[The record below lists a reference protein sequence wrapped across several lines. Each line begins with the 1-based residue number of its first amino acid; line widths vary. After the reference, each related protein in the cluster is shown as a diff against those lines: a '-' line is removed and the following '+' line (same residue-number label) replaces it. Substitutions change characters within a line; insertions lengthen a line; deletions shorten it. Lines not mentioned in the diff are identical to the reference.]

1 MKMTTGSII
10 GLISLLTSVAAR
22 AAENPDFFIIGLHG
36 VGLSMIRYTDFTR
49 GETMLSLLGFAAL
62 AAVIAFR
69 LWKAK
74 QVPTRT

>member
-10 GLISLLTSVAAR
+10 GFISLLTSVAAR
-22 AAENPDFFIIGLHG
+22 AAENSDFSIISLHG
-36 VGLSMIRYTDFTR
+36 GPNLSYIDFTR

-62 AAVIAFR
+62 AAVVAFR

-74 QVPTRT
+74 QVSTRS

>member
-1 MKMTTGSII
+1 MTTSSII
-10 GLISLLTSVAAR
+10 GFISLLTSVAAR
-22 AAENPDFFIIGLHG
+22 AAENSDFSIISLHG
-36 VGLSMIRYTDFTR
+36 GPGPGMISHIDFTR

-74 QVPTRT
+74 QVPTRS